1 LYNRLEAR
9 ATISAAADPPI
20 LEEQIVTMKTGRFS
34 VEKAVD
40 PNLGEIMVMMDAESG
55 AVASVS
61 PAAGGN
67 LYRFAAPVN
76 GRMVEAFIG
85 PKAGEKAGFGF
96 GNPILF
102 PFANRIRDAHFAFGG
117 KDVQLDKLMNGMT
130 LHGFV
135 AKYPWT
141 VEQAEAT
148 AKGAVVK
155 VSFLSS
161 SQPEVTRQWPFPF
174 KVAVTYT
181 LAGGTFEMLT
191 EATNVGDSAMPM
203 SFGIHGWIPLPLV
216 AHGRREDCVVKIPA
230 AKQWEVEPALLPTG
244 KVIDVPAEKDFR
256 TPRALGTTWLDDPY
270 TGVVRA
276 NGQIECSVYD
286 PAAGATV
293 AVRADDAHREIVV
306 FAPPSRATICFE
318 PYSGTTDSFNLQPK
332 GVDAGLVVVEPGKT
346 WSGRIWFDIRA
357 GE

>member
-1 LYNRLEAR
+1 M
-9 ATISAAADPPI
+9 SM
-20 LEEQIVTMKTGRFS
+20 QSGRFS
-34 VEKAVD
+34 VERAVD
-40 PNLGEIMVMMDAESG
+40 AKLGEILVMKDAASG
-55 AVASVS
+55 AEARVA

-67 LYRFAAPVN
+67 LYSFTAPV
-76 GRMVEAFIG
+76 GDRKIEAFIG
-85 PKAGEKAGFGF
+85 PKSGEKAGFGF
-96 GNPILF
+96 GNPVLF
-102 PFANRIRDAHFAFGG
+102 PYANRIRDARFTFGG
-117 KDVQLDKLMNGMT
+117 KEVQIDKLPNGMT

-135 AKYPWT
+135 AKYPWK
-141 VEQAEAT
+141 VERAEAT
-148 AKGAVVK
+148 ADGAVVQ
-155 VSFLSS
+155 VSFESA
-161 SQPEVTRQWPFPF
+161 SQPDVTRQWPFPF
-174 KVAVTYT
+174 RIAVTYT
-181 LAGGTFEMLT
+181 LAGSTVEMLT

-270 TGVVRA
+270 TGIVKE
-276 NGQIECSVYD
+276 NGESECWVYD

-306 FAPPSRATICFE
+306 FAPPTRPTICFE

-332 GVDAGLVVVEPGKT
+332 GIDAGLVVVEPGRSWT
-346 WSGRIWFDIRA
+346 GRIWFDIRA
-357 GE
+357 GK